1 MMSNNYLVHYGV
13 LGMHWGH
20 RNKRTIG
27 PIGRTL
33 VKSAVLTNRGLAKIH
48 QKSADKIKKDIDS
61 ISSQKDKMLS
71 LKTKKGKPLFTK
83 ELLDSTISSLEKVRK
98 EQQSKSNS
106 RKEYADNLVSG
117 LNAIKIRDLDRQLKA
132 IGY

>member
-1 MMSNNYLVHYGV
+1 MYNENYLIHYGKI
-13 LGMHWGH
+13 GMRWGQ
-20 RNKRTIG
+20 RNPRTIG

-33 VKSAVLTNRGLAKIH
+33 VKSAIVTNRGLAKIH
-48 QKSADKIKKDIDS
+48 QKSADNVKKDIDS
-61 ISSQKDKMLS
+61 ITSQKNKMLS

-83 ELLDSTISSLEKVRK
+83 ESLDSTISGLEKVRK

-117 LNAIKIRDLDRQLKA
+117 LNAIKIRDLDRRLKA
-132 IGY
+132 HGY

>member
-1 MMSNNYLVHYGV
+1 MYNENYLMHYGKI
-13 LGMHWGH
+13 GMRWGQ
-20 RNKRTIG
+20 RNSKTIG

-33 VKSAVLTNRGLAKIH
+33 VKSAIVTNRGLAKIN
-48 QKSADKIKKDIDS
+48 QKSADNIKKDIES
-61 ISSQKDKMLS
+61 IKSQKDKMLS

-83 ELLDSTISSLEKVRK
+83 ESLDSHISSLEKVRK

-117 LNAIKIRDLDRQLKA
+117 LNAIKIRDLDRRLKA
-132 IGY
+132 NGY